1 LGVALVPFVLVVFA
15 IGAVASSAIGLREG
29 ADIAWPSAWDVVR
42 AFGAGWLSLAAWAA
56 LGALLAVASRGTSL
70 AIGIGILYALVIE
83 GLLSALATQV
93 SFLDGLV
100 EYFLRANAYS
110 LVASLGVP
118 PESLADNGP
127 GSFSG
132 PFVSGAQALV
142 VLAAYG
148 AGFLLLA
155 GLLLR

>member
-1 LGVALVPFVLVVFA
+1 VLVVFA

-42 AFGAGWLSLAAWAA
+42 AFGAGWLILAAWAA

-93 SFLDGLV
+93 SFLDRFV
-100 EYFLRANAYS
+100 ELFIRANAYS
-110 LVASLGVP
+110 LATSLGV
-118 PESLADNGP
+118 SADDASNNGP
-127 GSFSG
+127 GSYRG
-132 PFVSGAQALV
+132 PFVDGEQALLVLGVYLAVFV
-142 VLAAYG
+142 VV
-148 AGFLLLA
+148 AGW
-155 GLLLR
+155 LLRRRDVA